1 MKNFKQVLTE
11 AKAKKKESQENIEGG
26 DITKPY
32 RTPQDILDIMNRNTG
47 DDSAYDWSENN
58 PADDQGRR
66 RGAESVGPST
76 EDITPGMAAE
86 RARSSSILSGVQ
98 GLPIR
103 SSEEAVG
110 TSVPGRQYSNQEIAT
125 IMNARGIKTLRGK
138 NWTHQL
144 VDQVAQ
150 KALEQLRLN
159 NDLNSL
165 MPKPSSNLGTSSDH

>member
-47 DDSAYDWSENN
+47 DDSAFDWSEHNT
-58 PADDQGRR
+58 AEDQGRR

-76 EDITPGMAAE
+76 EDITPEMEAE
-86 RARSSSILSGVQ
+86 RARSDSILG
-98 GLPIR
+98 GIKGKPIR
-103 SSEEAVG
+103 SSEESHGV
-110 TSVPGRQYSNQEIAT
+110 SRDRQYSNQEIAA
-125 IMNARGIKTLRGK
+125 ILNARGIMTIRGK
-138 NWTHQL
+138 PWSHQL

-150 KALEQLRLN
+150 GALEHLRQQGTLK
-159 NDLNSL
+159 SL
-165 MPKPSSNLGTSSDH
+165 MPQPPSNLGTAADH